1 MILIVIDCYYKEIG
15 LFVAKSDL
23 NAFYYPAPGG
33 PVIQHFVRPAPL
45 SHKEVLKPHNG
56 IEIFIIKF
64 IRFPEKCHINRAN
77 TPRV

>member
-1 MILIVIDCYYKEIG
+1 MLQIAIDFYYKKINPFYSEMRC
-15 LFVAKSDL
+15 KRYYYTRL
-23 NAFYYPAPGG
+23 NG
-33 PVIQHFVRPAPL
+33 PVMQHFVRPAPL